1 MGKREDIRSGRR
13 ERHPVHFRRKLVR
26 FGVHF
31 FAGLGF
37 VVFYYFA
44 FSFFVD
50 TPLESEMKRSNRRMA
65 DEYRTLTLRY
75 DTLERVLDNVA
86 DRDRY
91 IFRTLFDSDPF
102 RNDQFQQRLMRY
114 DTLLRQTNRELGG
127 RFADRTA
134 YLENRARQLG
144 EDLALLQKR
153 IVVRGQML
161 NHIPSIQ
168 PVINNDLTRLAT
180 SYGMRIHPFYK
191 TLAMHQGVDYVVP
204 QETRV
209 FATADGTVARVQT
222 AAATGLS
229 ITLSHGN
236 GYETAYNHLDKA
248 LVHEGDRVRRGEIIA
263 SSGDTGLSLAPH
275 LHYEVRLRGMRVDP
289 IHYFFNELGPDRY
302 DRVRQLAAV
311 GMQSF
316 D

>member
-1 MGKREDIRSGRR
+1 MSKRKEVRSGQR
-13 ERHPVHFRRKLVR
+13 EKHPIDFRRKLAR
-26 FGVHF
+26 FVVHF
-31 FAGLGF
+31 LAGMGF
-37 VVFYYFA
+37 IVFYYFA

-50 TPLESEMKRSNRRMA
+50 TPLESEMKRSNRRMD
-65 DEYRTLTLRY
+65 DEYRALTLRY
-75 DTLERVLDNVA
+75 DTLERVLDNVT

-91 IFRTLFDSDPF
+91 IFRTMFDSDPLY
-102 RNDQFQQRLMRY
+102 NDQYEQRLMRY
-114 DTLLRQTNRELGG
+114 DTLLQLTNRELGE

-134 YLENRARQLG
+134 NLENRARLLG
-144 EDLALLQKR
+144 EDLAVLQDR
-153 IVVRGQML
+153 IEVRGLLM
-161 NHIPSIQ
+161 NHVPSIQ

-204 QETRV
+204 EETRV
-209 FATADGTVARVQT
+209 FATADGTVARVET
-222 AAATGLS
+222 TAATGLS

-236 GYETAYNHLDKA
+236 GYETVYNHLAKA
-248 LVHEGDRVRRGEIIA
+248 LVKEGAKVRRGEIIA
-263 SSGDTGLSLAPH
+263 SSGNTGLSLAPH

-289 IHYFFNELGPDRY
+289 VHYFFNELNPEQY
-302 DRVRQLAAV
+302 DRVRQLASV